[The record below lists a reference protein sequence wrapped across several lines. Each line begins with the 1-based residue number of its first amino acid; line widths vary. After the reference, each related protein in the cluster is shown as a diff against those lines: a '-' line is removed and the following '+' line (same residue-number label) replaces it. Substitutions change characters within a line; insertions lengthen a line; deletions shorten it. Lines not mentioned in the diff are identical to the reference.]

1 MPKKIKLLLS
11 PVFIRIMVKNK
22 EFRRTW
28 NELEE
33 FESLSAEEKKMTQL
47 KYLRSTLVYAY
58 NNVQYYKELFDRYS
72 FNPKSIVDIS
82 DISVL
87 PVLEK
92 TEAVALG
99 DKLYSKDSNL
109 KYYKTF
115 TGGSSG
121 QALTVLLDKSSIYK
135 ERACVTHYLE
145 KLGYDPIKTKTVAFW
160 GHNKDEDYYYSPL
173 KNEIVISPF
182 RLFKDNQIDSI
193 CNDIET
199 FGATFVMGYPSAIYL
214 FAQMLEKSGRRMKF
228 EHVVYYA

>member
-1 MPKKIKLLLS
+1 MNVTNLLKFIYENMPKKIKLLLS

-99 DKLYSKDSNL
+99 DKL
-109 KYYKTF
+109 
-115 TGGSSG
+115 
-121 QALTVLLDKSSIYK
+121 
-135 ERACVTHYLE
+135 
-145 KLGYDPIKTKTVAFW
+145 
-160 GHNKDEDYYYSPL
+160 
-173 KNEIVISPF
+173 
-182 RLFKDNQIDSI
+182 
-193 CNDIET
+193 
-199 FGATFVMGYPSAIYL
+199 
-214 FAQMLEKSGRRMKF
+214 
-228 EHVVYYA
+228 